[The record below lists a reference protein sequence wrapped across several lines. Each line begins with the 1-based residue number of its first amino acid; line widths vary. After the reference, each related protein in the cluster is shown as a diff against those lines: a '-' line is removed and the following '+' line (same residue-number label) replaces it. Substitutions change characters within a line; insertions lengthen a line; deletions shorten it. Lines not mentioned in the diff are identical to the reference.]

1 MKRTTAIRLTILLL
15 IAFVTALPFAAC
27 SAAGN
32 ESADMIVPGEKVESS
47 VGGAGNA
54 MDYEGDIETGAG
66 VADGSAPSEGEYE
79 RKIIRTVHM
88 TAETKGF
95 DAATDFLID
104 TLIACGGY
112 TESSSISGMG
122 HEGGTDSARQATY
135 TLRVPA
141 DKLDTFLQNIGGK
154 EGIRIL
160 SQSAESSE
168 ITGTYYD
175 LVTRM
180 ETLETERDALQ
191 SMLAGFTDYNDI
203 DAMLQ
208 VQERLYNVIEE
219 IEALQTRLNLY
230 DSQVKMSTVHLTL
243 REVVTYTPAK
253 SVTFGERMGDAFAE
267 SWRSFADGCQDFAV
281 RFVYA
286 LPTLLVLAVIT
297 GVVLTIVLVSVH
309 HARKKRT
316 NHHNDKEEE

>member
-1 MKRTTAIRLTILLL
+1 MKRTTAIRLFALLL
-15 IAFVTALPFAAC
+15 IVLIAILPFIAC

-32 ESADMIVPGEKVESS
+32 ESADSIVPGEKVESS
-47 VGGAGNA
+47 IGGAGNA
-54 MDYEGDIETGAG
+54 MDYEDGVETSAG
-66 VADGSAPSEGEYE
+66 MADSAEPSDGEYE

-95 DAATDFLID
+95 DKATTFLID
-104 TLIACGGY
+104 TLITCGGY

-122 HEGGTDSARQATY
+122 YEGESGSARQATY

-141 DKLDTFLQNIGGK
+141 DKLDAFLQDIGGE

-219 IEALQTRLNLY
+219 IEALQTRINLY
-230 DSQVKMSTVHLTL
+230 DSQVELSTVHLTL
-243 REVVTYTPAK
+243 REVVTYSPAK
-253 SVTFGERMGDAFAE
+253 GVTFGERLGDAFKD
-267 SWRSFADGCQDFAV
+267 SWESFAEGCQDFAV
-281 RFVYA
+281 WLVYA
-286 LPTLLVLAVIT
+286 LPTLLLLFVIP
-297 GVVLTIVLVSVH
+297 GVVLVIVLVSVH
-309 HARKKRT
+309 RARKKRES
-316 NHHNDKEEE
+316 NKNNKQE